1 MAWFIDPSK
10 NEGYPMLDV
19 WPPEWQT
26 DYTSS
31 ETIRYPDRIW
41 RIEDD
46 INEGYPWIYYWF
58 QKSSS
63 DEGDME
69 IGGSQTN
76 YPNGFTGSNF
86 GGVDNQFGNDG
97 PMDYND
103 GMVDTVNQF
112 MATAMLGKML
122 ALNATEYQM
131 VINHLNNPS
140 PGDISKI
147 ATLQGMYG
155 ANVYDGI
162 LLCKMYPFPVSTQDS
177 PNDLLPSIFGQ
188 FDLHTTH
195 PTPDE
200 DDEEEHAYYT
210 GVTNVIRRFDMGH
223 IAIDIR
229 QAWEIENISY
239 YIYLPYAGIHTIDIR
254 SNKMLDVRLFVD
266 LFTGVG
272 EYVLRQ
278 DGQVTGMYKCNIG
291 IDVPINLSQGIMTAN
306 YAGFLNN
313 QISSALG
320 SIGSVA
326 GGLVGGAAGAGISAA
341 SGIASNAMNALSS
354 HFNISSPSLGSN
366 IGVGCYPRARI
377 IAKIPTM
384 FNDALGYQQVLG
396 VNRSTTYVHLSDCS
410 GFTQCKNY
418 KCDIIIAT
426 EDEKA
431 EIERLMNE
439 GVML

>member
-1 MAWFIDPSK
+1 MAWFIDPTK

-31 ETIRYPDRIW
+31 DTIRYPDRMW

-76 YPNGFTGSNF
+76 YPNGFTGSDF
-86 GGVDNQFGNDG
+86 GGVDDQFGG
-97 PMDYND
+97 GTMDYND
-103 GMVDTVNQF
+103 DAFLTTNSIIS
-112 MATAMLGKML
+112 TALANKMLGLTSADYAKIIR
-122 ALNATEYQM
+122 Y
-131 VINHLNNPS
+131 LNNPT
-140 PGDISKI
+140 PGDMSKI
-147 ATLQGMYG
+147 TELQGLYG

-162 LLCKMYPFPVSTQDS
+162 LICKLYPFTVTTQSS
-177 PNDLLPSIFGQ
+177 PSNIHPSIFGA
-188 FDLHTTH
+188 FDLYEVDADDH
-195 PTPDE
+195 PLDN
-200 DDEEEHAYYT
+200 YW
-210 GVTNVIRRFDMGH
+210 GVVMPLRQFDMGH
-223 IAIDIR
+223 IAIDIK

-239 YIYLPYAGIHTIDIR
+239 YIYLPYAGIHTIDVR
-254 SNKMLDVRLFVD
+254 SNKKIDVRLFVD

-278 DGQVTGMYKCNIG
+278 DGQVTGMYKANFG
-291 IDVPINLSQGIMTAN
+291 IDMPINLSQGMMTAN
-306 YAGFLNN
+306 YSGFLNN

-320 SIGSVA
+320 TIGSVA
-326 GGLVGGAAGAGISAA
+326 GGLVGGVAGAGISAA

-354 HFNISSPSLGSN
+354 HFNISSPSLGGN
-366 IGVGCYPRARI
+366 VGIGCYPYARI

-384 FNDALGYQQVLG
+384 FNEGYGYHQILGA
-396 VNRSTTYVHLSDCS
+396 NRSTTYMHLSDCS

-418 KCDIIIAT
+418 KCDIIVAT

>member
-1 MAWFIDPSK
+1 MAWFIDSTK

-31 ETIRYPDRIW
+31 DTIRYPDRMW
-41 RIEDD
+41 RIEAGV
-46 INEGYPWIYYWF
+46 NEDYPWIYYWF
-58 QKSSS
+58 HKSSS

-76 YPNGFTGSNF
+76 YPNGFTGSDF
-86 GGVDNQFGNDG
+86 GGVDDQFGG
-97 PMDYND
+97 GTMDYNQGGID
-103 GMVDTVNQF
+103 
-112 MATAMLGKML
+112 ATNIFISNAMYGKLL
-122 ALNATEYQM
+122 ALNATEYQQ
-131 VINHLNNPS
+131 VINRLNNPS
-140 PGDISKI
+140 TADINNI
-147 ATLQGMYG
+147 TQLQGMYG

-162 LLCKMYPFPVSTQDS
+162 LICKLYPFSVSTQDS
-177 PNDLLPSIFGQ
+177 PNNLEPSIFGKYNLYVDDPETETHAKFKAVTRTLRQ
-188 FDLHTTH
+188 F
-195 PTPDE
+195 
-200 DDEEEHAYYT
+200 
-210 GVTNVIRRFDMGH
+210 NMGH

-239 YIYLPYAGIHTIDIR
+239 YIYLPYAGIHTIDVR
-254 SNKMLDVRLFVD
+254 SNKIIDVMLFVD
-266 LFTGVG
+266 LFTGIG

-306 YAGFLNN
+306 YSGFLNN

-320 SIGSVA
+320 TIGSVA

-341 SGIASNAMNALSS
+341 SGIASKAMDALSS
-354 HFNISSPSLGSN
+354 HFNISSPSLGGN
-366 IGVGCYPRARI
+366 VGVGCYPYARV

-384 FNDALGYQQVLG
+384 FNEGYGYHQILGA
-396 VNRSTTYVHLSDCS
+396 NRSTTYMHLSDCS

-426 EDEKA
+426 EDEKT

>member
-1 MAWFIDPSK
+1 MAWFIDATK
-10 NEGYPMLDV
+10 NEGYPMLNV

-31 ETIRYPDRIW
+31 DTIRYPDRMW

-76 YPNGFTGSNF
+76 YPNGFTGSDF
-86 GGVDNQFGNDG
+86 GGVDDQFGG
-97 PMDYND
+97 GEMDYND
-103 GMVDTVNQF
+103 DAF
-112 MATAMLGKML
+112 LATNSIISAALANKMLGL
-122 ALNATEYQM
+122 TADEYAK
-131 VINHLNNPS
+131 IIRYLNNPT
-140 PGDISKI
+140 PGDVANI
-147 ATLQGMYG
+147 AQLQGMYG

-162 LLCKMYPFPVSTQDS
+162 LLCKLYPFQVTTQSSD
-177 PNDLLPSIFGQ
+177 NRIHPSIFGKYALYAV
-188 FDLHTTH
+188 DS
-195 PTPDE
+195 
-200 DDEEEHAYYT
+200 DDQPLDNYWS
-210 GVTNVIRRFDMGH
+210 VVMPLRQFDMGH

-239 YIYLPYAGIHTIDIR
+239 YIYLPYAGIHTIDVR
-254 SNKMLDVRLFVD
+254 SNKKIDVRLFVD

-291 IDVPINLSQGIMTAN
+291 IDMPINLYQGAMTAN
-306 YAGFLNN
+306 YSGFLNN

-320 SIGSVA
+320 TIGSVA

-341 SGIASNAMNALSS
+341 SGIASKAMDALSS
-354 HFNISSPSLGSN
+354 HFNISSPSLGGN
-366 IGVGCYPRARI
+366 VGVSCYPYARI

-384 FNDALGYQQVLG
+384 FNEGFGYHQILGA
-396 VNRSTTYVHLSDCS
+396 NRSTTYMRLSDCS

-418 KCDIIIAT
+418 KCDIIVAT
-426 EDEKA
+426 EDEKS

>member
-1 MAWFIDPSK
+1 MAWFIDSTK

-31 ETIRYPDRIW
+31 DTIRYPDRMW

-58 QKSSS
+58 KKSSS

-76 YPNGFTGSNF
+76 YPNGFTGSDF
-86 GGVDNQFGNDG
+86 GGVDDQFDGTTMPYNQDG
-97 PMDYND
+97 IDA
-103 GMVDTVNQF
+103 TNQF
-112 MATAMLGKML
+112 MASALRGKLL
-122 ALNATEYQM
+122 ALNSTEYQM
-131 VINHLNNPS
+131 VLGRLNNPS
-140 PGDISKI
+140 TADINNI
-147 ATLQGMYG
+147 AQLQGIYG

-162 LLCKMYPFPVSTQDS
+162 LLCKLYPFAVSTQDS
-177 PNDLLPSIFGQ
+177 PNDLEPSIFGKYNLYVT
-188 FDLHTTH
+188 DPDTEE
-195 PTPDE
+195 PT
-200 DDEEEHAYYT
+200 AKFK
-210 GVTNVIRRFDMGH
+210 GVTNVLRQFDMGH
-223 IAIDIR
+223 IAIDIQ

-239 YIYLPYAGIHTIDIR
+239 YIYLPYAGIHTIDVR
-254 SNKMLDVRLFVD
+254 SNKIIDVRLFVD

-278 DGQVTGMYKCNIG
+278 DGQVTGMYKANIG

-306 YAGFLNN
+306 YSGFLNN

-320 SIGSVA
+320 TIGSAV

-341 SGIASNAMNALSS
+341 SGIASNAMDALSS

-366 IGVGCYPRARI
+366 IGVGCYPYARI

-384 FNDALGYQQVLG
+384 FNEGYGYHQILGA
-396 VNRSTTYVHLSDCS
+396 NRSTTYMHLSDCS

-418 KCDIIIAT
+418 KCDIIVAT
-426 EDEKA
+426 EDEKS